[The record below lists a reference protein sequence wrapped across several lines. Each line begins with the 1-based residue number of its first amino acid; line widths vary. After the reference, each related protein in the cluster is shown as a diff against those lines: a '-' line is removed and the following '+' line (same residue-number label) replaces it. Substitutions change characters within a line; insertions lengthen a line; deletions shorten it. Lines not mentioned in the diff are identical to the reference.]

1 MWLFG
6 TLNLIEKKKKKE
18 RRRRRVSTM
27 TMMKYVN
34 DKSNGRMNRKD
45 VIQQ

>member
-1 MWLFG
+1 MWLSG
-6 TLNLIEKKKKKE
+6 TLNLIEKKRKKE
-18 RRRRRVSTM
+18 RRRVSTM